1 MRDTIALFRRNPDDP
16 WLKVPIIIGGGTLN
30 DQVCQYVGADYWIVS
45 AMDGV
50 RLCQR
55 LLADRNTKV

>member
-1 MRDTIALFRRNPDDP
+1 M
-16 WLKVPIIIGGGTLN
+16 IGGGLLN
-30 DQVCQYVGADYWIVS
+30 QEICDYVGADYWATS

-55 LLADRNTKV
+55 LFGSQSTVLPD